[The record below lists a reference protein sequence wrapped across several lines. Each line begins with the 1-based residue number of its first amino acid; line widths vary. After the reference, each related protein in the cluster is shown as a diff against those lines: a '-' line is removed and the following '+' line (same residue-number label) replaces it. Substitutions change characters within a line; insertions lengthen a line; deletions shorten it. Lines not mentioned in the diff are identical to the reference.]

1 MYDYQGRS
9 YLYPPAELRP
19 VDHVC
24 YIPKKVIHT
33 WSGHTKGVQAIK
45 FFPKYG
51 HFLLSGSLDSKV
63 CIDSRNKNT
72 IIIRN
77 KFITN
82 IKTQGQ
88 TLGRL

>member
-63 CIDSRNKNT
+63 KI
-72 IIIRN
+72 
-77 KFITN
+77 
-82 IKTQGQ
+82 
-88 TLGRL
+88 